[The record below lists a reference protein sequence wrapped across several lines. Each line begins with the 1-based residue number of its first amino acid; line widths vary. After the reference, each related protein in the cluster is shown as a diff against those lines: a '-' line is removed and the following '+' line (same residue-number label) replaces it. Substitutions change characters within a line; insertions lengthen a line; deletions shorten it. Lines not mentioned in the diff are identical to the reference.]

1 MLEIENEKFENE
13 RRAKDEK
20 IDNLESEATCLNEK
34 LVILK
39 IDFEAKATVGQEA
52 QARLKEQLMDLSGEM
67 LALKKKRKQ
76 IWIENMEEET
86 RKRRDSILEKRKR
99 ATNLKKVEEEGASRR
114 QIVDTVRETGKTDG
128 TFVKEGGAVSREGSS
143 TSQPVRSSNL
153 QQHEMALGPLAGQMG
168 GLMPYG
174 VTSPGD
180 SLDPRENL
188 DKYAPGKTNRP
199 KGVRRG
205 LMIMDDE
212 NRVSLKVTGVELD
225 RLNQKQNSATTEQ
238 QKFGSGGSNHEIPD
252 LMRVKS
258 TIAEKDDFLDV
269 AENCKDKIRDYN
281 KKMYQIYSGQN
292 KGSVFI
298 LYVY

>member
-99 ATNLKKVEEEGASRR
+99 ATNLKKVEEEESSRKH
-114 QIVDTVRETGKTDG
+114 IVDTVPETGKTDG
-128 TFVKEGGAVSREGSS
+128 RFAKDAVAVSREGSS

-153 QQHEMALGPLAGQMG
+153 QQNEMALGRH
-168 GLMPYG
+168 G

-180 SLDPRENL
+180 SLDPRENR
-188 DKYAPGKTNRP
+188 DIYALGEKSKSKRV
-199 KGVRRG
+199 KRG

-212 NRVSLKVTGVELD
+212 NRVSLKVTGVELNQ
-225 RLNQKQNSATTEQ
+225 LKQKQGSATTEQ

-281 KKMYQIYSGQN
+281 KKMYQIYSGKN
-292 KGSVFI
+292 KEYVLYIYI
-298 LYVY
+298 LT